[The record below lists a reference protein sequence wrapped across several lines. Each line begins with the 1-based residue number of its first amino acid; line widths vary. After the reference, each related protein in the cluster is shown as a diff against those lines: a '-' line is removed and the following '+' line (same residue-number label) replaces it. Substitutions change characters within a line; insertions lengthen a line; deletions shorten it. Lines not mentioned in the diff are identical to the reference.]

1 MKKTSVGSEIK
12 KQEESRCTQKTISL
26 LSPLGT
32 IQVSG
37 CENGVHTIQILMD
50 VAPAERYFVADG
62 QESQRTPTSHDA
74 LLQSRNCKSTI
85 KAKTLMLEKDLK
97 RSSKAPLSCV
107 VTDSPAETSPEMQR
121 CVEWLQ
127 AYFTEPQTAGSL
139 PLPAFHHPALQG
151 DAFTSRVLQV
161 LLRDVKF
168 GETVSYKRLAE
179 MAGNPRAVRAVGG
192 AMRRNPSITL
202 LPARLCQVPLLIPC
216 HRVISSSGQS
226 GPYMSGR
233 GDHLKQWLLTHERQ
247 RGEG

>member
-1 MKKTSVGSEIK
+1 MKK
-12 KQEESRCTQKTISL
+12 QRESQCTQKTISL

-50 VAPAERYFVADG
+50 VAPAER
-62 QESQRTPTSHDA
+62 
-74 LLQSRNCKSTI
+74 
-85 KAKTLMLEKDLK
+85 
-97 RSSKAPLSCV
+97 SSGAPLSCV
-107 VTDSPAETSPEMQR
+107 VNDSPAETSPEMQR

-127 AYFTEPQTAGSL
+127 AYFSEPQTTGSL

-151 DAFTSRVLQV
+151 DAFTSRVLH
-161 LLRDVKF
+161 LLLKNVKF

-192 AMRRNPSITL
+192 AMRKNP
-202 LPARLCQVPLLIPC
+202 VPLLIPC

-226 GPYMSGR
+226 GPYMSGK
-233 GDHLKQWLLTHERQ
+233 GDHLKQWLLTHETQ
-247 RGEG
+247 RGKAEA